1 MGTTLPLNEKDG
13 EISLSRLGERRVSSL
28 ESLKN
33 NGIFQKFDETEWND
47 GRESLKKSLYLQ
59 KSSGVHSFL
68 LVPRESMLDSHA
80 MGLNQKSFNWT
91 MRLLE
96 TPLISL

>member
-33 NGIFQKFDETEWND
+33 NAIFQKFDESEGSD
-47 GRESLKKSLYLQ
+47 GGEQCQNIPVSAEDLRCA
-59 KSSGVHSFL
+59 FI
-68 LVPRESMLDSHA
+68 
-80 MGLNQKSFNWT
+80 FI
-91 MRLLE
+91 
-96 TPLISL
+96 TP